1 MKKLA
6 VNHRK
11 AHMPACRRPGAP
23 AAAAGRGR
31 HGSSRL
37 PRAAVASAVAAA
49 ACPAR
54 RRAVGL
60 AFAAVRPAFVAA
72 CIVEPAGAVAA
83 GQPAAAGAAGAGAA
97 ARRCWRLRPGGARA
111 TVRGVPRRGQ
121 RNGQMEHFS
130 QVRAR
135 LRRDVERRGAIT
147 PRERTDALDLRL
159 TTWGDEPCVLSSIF
173 GFVMT

>member
-23 AAAAGRGR
+23 APAAGRRR
-31 HGSSRL
+31 HGSSRA
-37 PRAAVASAVAAA
+37 PRAAVASAVATA

-54 RRAVGL
+54 RRAAGL

-72 CIVEPAGAVAA
+72 CIVE
-83 GQPAAAGAAGAGAA
+83 AAGAAAAVRPTTAGAGAA
-97 ARRCWRLRPGGARA
+97 ARRCRRLRPGGARA
-111 TVRGVPRRGQ
+111 TVRGMSRRGQ

-135 LRRDVERRGAIT
+135 LRRNVERRGAIT

-159 TTWGDEPCVLSSIF
+159 TTRGNDPCVLSSIF